1 MSNSMTL
8 GDNPTPGGHGH
19 HGEHGD
25 LGVRPGEIAVGVII
39 GRVGEFFDFF
49 VYGIASVLVFPGL
62 FFPFASA
69 YEGLIYSFVIFS
81 FGFIARIPGA
91 LLFRF
96 VHDRYGRGTK
106 LFGALLLLGTSTVCI
121 AFLPGYYEAG
131 AVSIVLLAAL
141 RITQGMAVGGAWDGL
156 PSLLAIT
163 APQGRKGWYAMISQ
177 IGAPIGFLVAAGLF
191 AYLTTSI
198 ATEDFITWGW
208 RFAFFTA
215 FAINIV
221 TLFARLRMA
230 VTPEFEELFRARE
243 LTPSPLLGLI
253 RSKGKDIRLGAIAP
267 LGSYAL
273 FHLVT
278 IFPLTW
284 PVLGGDRFTLGN
296 IFLLQMVGACLC
308 IVTMLIS
315 GKVADRIG
323 RARTLWWGT
332 VIVALF
338 CLPAPLLG
346 NTDFGALAFIPSG
359 FAVLGF
365 AQAQSAGAVN
375 SCFDQQDR
383 YSGALITNEL
393 GWLAGAAFVP
403 LIAIVIAHEIGNAGV
418 AYYVLVAAAISIFAL
433 RRNLDRI
440 EAREAE

>member
-1 MSNSMTL
+1 MSNSITVGESPARGPHL
-8 GDNPTPGGHGH
+8 H

-25 LGVRPGEIAVGVII
+25 LGVRPGEIAVGVIV
-39 GRVGEFFDFF
+39 GRIGEFFDFF

-62 FFPFASA
+62 FFPFAPA
-69 YEGLIYSFVIFS
+69 YEGLFYSFVIFS

-91 LLFRF
+91 MLFRF

-106 LFGALLLLGTSTVCI
+106 LFGALLLLGTSTVFI
-121 AFLPGYYEAG
+121 AFLPGYAEVG

-163 APQGRKGWYAMISQ
+163 APADRKGWYAMISQ
-177 IGAPIGFLVAAGLF
+177 IGAPLGFLVAAGLF
-191 AYLTTSI
+191 AFLSSSI
-198 ATEDFITWGW
+198 EAGEFISWGW

-215 FAINIV
+215 FAINVV

-230 VTPEFEELFRARE
+230 VTPEFEELFLARE
-243 LTPSPLLGLI
+243 LNPSPLLELL
-253 RSKGKDIRLGAIAP
+253 RSKGRDILLGAMAP
-267 LGSYAL
+267 LGCYAL

-284 PVLGGDRFTLGN
+284 PVLGGDRFLLET
-296 IFLLQMVGACLC
+296 IFFLQIVGVFIC
-308 IVTMLIS
+308 IATMLIS

-323 RARTLWWGT
+323 RARTLWWSM
-332 VIVALF
+332 VIIALF
-338 CLPAPLLG
+338 CIPAPWLG
-346 NTDFGALAFIPSG
+346 NTDFGALAFIPAG

-365 AQAQSAGAVN
+365 ALAQSAGAVN
-375 SCFDQQDR
+375 CCFEQQHR

-393 GWLAGAAFVP
+393 AWLVGAAFAP
-403 LIAIVIAHEIGNAGV
+403 LIALVIAHTLGNAGV
-418 AYYVLVAAAISIFAL
+418 AYYVIAAAAASIVAL
-433 RRNLDRI
+433 RLNLDRI
-440 EAREAE
+440 ESRERE

>member
-1 MSNSMTL
+1 
-8 GDNPTPGGHGH
+8 
-19 HGEHGD
+19 
-25 LGVRPGEIAVGVII
+25 
-39 GRVGEFFDFF
+39 VGEFFDFF

-62 FFPFASA
+62 FFPFVSA
-69 YEGLIYSFVIFS
+69 YEGLFYSFVVFS

-91 LLFRF
+91 MLGRF

-121 AFLPGYYEAG
+121 AFLPGYDDVG
-131 AVSIVLLAAL
+131 AVAIVLLAAL

-156 PSLLAIT
+156 PSLLAIS
-163 APQGRKGWYAMISQ
+163 APPGRKGWYAMISQ
-177 IGAPIGFLVAAGLF
+177 IGAPLGFLVAAGLF
-191 AYLTTSI
+191 AFLSASI
-198 ATEDFITWGW
+198 AERDFLTWGW

-215 FAINIV
+215 FAINVV

-243 LTPSPLLGLI
+243 LIPSPLMGLI
-253 RSKGKDIRLGAIAP
+253 RSRGSDILLGATAP

-284 PVLGGDRFTLGN
+284 PKLGGDRFTLET
-296 IFLLQMVGACLC
+296 IFLLQIVGAFLCLA
-308 IVTMLIS
+308 TMLIS

-323 RARTLWWGT
+323 RARTLWWSM
-332 VIVALF
+332 IIIALF
-338 CLPAPLLG
+338 CIPAPWLG
-346 NTDFGALAFIPSG
+346 NTDFGAYAFIPTG

-365 AQAQSAGAVN
+365 ALAQSAGVVN
-375 SCFDQQDR
+375 CCFEHQER

-393 GWLAGAAFVP
+393 GWLAGAAFAP
-403 LIAIVIAHEIGNAGV
+403 LIALVIAHHLGNAGV
-418 AYYVLVAAAISIFAL
+418 AYIVVLAAAVSIFAL
-433 RRNLDRI
+433 GLNLKRI
-440 EAREAE
+440 EALERE